1 MRVLHVNAGNLYGG
15 IETLLVTLAR
25 HRALCPEVDPE
36 FALFF
41 EGRLSGELRAA
52 NVPVHRLGE
61 ARVSRP
67 WTVLRA
73 RRRLRELLRAG
84 RFDAVVTHGCWSHAI
99 AAPAARR
106 RGVPLVFWA
115 HNIQGRWHLLER
127 WARWAPPDLVLAN
140 SRATEAS
147 VRANLFPSART
158 EVVYLPVAAP
168 QLPDRAAVR
177 DEVRRALLTQQAAVV
192 IVTACRLEP
201 WKGHGLLLDALGR
214 LAKLPGW
221 ECWVAGGPQRPEEQ
235 DYFDGLRSQAI
246 WRGIDNR
253 VWFLGQRSDVG
264 RLLAAAD
271 VHCQPNTAPEPFG
284 IAFVEALYAG
294 LPVVT
299 THMGGAVEIIREDC
313 GVLVPPG
320 DAGALAAALHELIG
334 DAERRRR
341 LGQRGPA
348 RAAELCD
355 PARQL
360 RKLQELLAAV
370 TPDRGRATPSL
381 AGAVA

>member
-25 HRALCPEVDPE
+25 HRALCPEVAPE

-41 EGRLSGELRAA
+41 EGRLSTELRAA
-52 NVPVHRLGE
+52 GVPVHLVGE

-73 RRRLRELLRAG
+73 RRRLRELLRER
-84 RFDAVVTHGCWSHAI
+84 RFDAAVTHGCWPHAI

-115 HNIQGRWHLLER
+115 HAIQRGWHWLER
-127 WARWAPPDLVLAN
+127 WARRSPPDLVVAN
-140 SRATEAS
+140 SYATEAS
-147 VRANLFPSART
+147 VCANLFPATRC
-158 EVVYLPVAAP
+158 EVLYLPVAAP
-168 QLPDRAAVR
+168 ELSDRAAVR

-201 WKGHGLLLDALGR
+201 LKGHGVLLDALGR

-221 ECWVAGGPQRPEEQ
+221 VCWIAGGPQRPEEEH
-235 DYFDGLRSQAI
+235 YFDGLRSQAI
-246 WRGIDNR
+246 WHGIDNR
-253 VWFLGQRSDVG
+253 VWFLGQRADVG

-271 VHCQPNTAPEPFG
+271 VHCQPNTAPESFG

-299 THMGGAVEIIREDC
+299 SDLGGAREIVREDC
-313 GVLVPPG
+313 GVLVPAG
-320 DAGALAAALHELIG
+320 DPAALAEALWGLAA
-334 DAERRRR
+334 DPDRRARVR
-341 LGQRGPA
+341 ARAPK

-355 PARQL
+355 PRSQL
-360 RKLQELLAAV
+360 GKLQ
-370 TPDRGRATPSL
+370 
-381 AGAVA
+381 GALRSVAS

>member
-25 HRALCPEVDPE
+25 HRELCPDVEPE

-41 EGRLSGELRAA
+41 DGRLRGELRAVS
-52 NVPVHRLGE
+52 VPAHLLGE
-61 ARVSRP
+61 ARASRP

-73 RRRLRELLRAG
+73 RQRLRELLRAG

-115 HNIQGRWHLLER
+115 HAIQRGGHWLER
-127 WARWAPPDLVLAN
+127 WASWSPPDLVLAN

-147 VRANLFPSART
+147 VRANLFPSARS
-158 EVVYLPVAAP
+158 EVLHLPVAAP
-168 QLPDRAAVR
+168 RLPDRAAVR
-177 DEVRRALLTQQAAVV
+177 AEVRRGLLTPHAAVV

-201 WKGHGLLLDALGR
+201 LKGHSMLLNALAR
-214 LAKLPGW
+214 LAGLPGW
-221 ECWVAGGPQRPEEQ
+221 TCWVAGGPQRPEEA
-235 DYFDGLRSQAI
+235 DYFHGLRSQAV
-246 WRGIDNR
+246 WLGIDDR
-253 VWFLGQRSDVG
+253 VWFLGQRSDVS

-271 VHCQPNTAPEPFG
+271 VHCQPNTRPDSFG
-284 IAFVEALYAG
+284 IAFIEALYAG

-299 THMGGAVEIIREDC
+299 SDLGGAREIVREDC
-313 GVLVPPG
+313 GVLVPAG
-320 DAGALAAALHELIG
+320 DPVALAEALRGLVA
-334 DAERRRR
+334 DPDRRERLRA
-341 LGQRGPA
+341 RGPA

-355 PARQL
+355 PRCQL
-360 RKLQELLAAV
+360 GKLQ
-370 TPDRGRATPSL
+370 RALRS
-381 AGAVA
+381 VAS